1 MKLKQI
7 FALLGVAL
15 LGLSACSKDT
25 PKTNPASSGSLA
37 GSQWE
42 YIEQELED
50 DGKTETTTT
59 VLRFIDGTK
68 FVTESTS
75 VTTQGGTILKSET
88 DTPEQGT
95 YTYQGKEVTLTTT
108 HQDDGKT
115 ETTTTVLRFIDGT
128 KFVTESTSVTTQGGT
143 ILKSETDTPE
153 QGTYTYQGKEVTL
166 TTTRQDD
173 GKIVASIVRLIMD
186 DTNQT
191 LAGTVTEDG
200 VRKGII
206 YTRKK

>member
-25 PKTNPASSGSLA
+25 PKTNPASSGSLLA

-50 DGKTETTTT
+50 DGKTETTTI

-75 VTTQGGTILKSET
+75 VTTQGGTILKSEK
-88 DTPEQGT
+88 DTPKQGT

-108 HQDDGKT
+108 HQDDGKIRT
-115 ETTTTVLRFIDGT
+115 
-128 KFVTESTSVTTQGGT
+128 
-143 ILKSETDTPE
+143 
-153 QGTYTYQGKEVTL
+153 
-166 TTTRQDD
+166 
-173 GKIVASIVRLIMD
+173 SIVRLVMD
-186 DTNQT
+186 DTYQT

>member
-1 MKLKQI
+1 MMLHSTKPSAPAEERRYLAEYYTVISTEGPLLFTQARSKSLFNTTVDMKLKQI

-50 DGKTETTTT
+50 DGKTETTTI

-88 DTPEQGT
+88 AP
-95 YTYQGKEVTLTTT
+95 
-108 HQDDGKT
+108 
-115 ETTTTVLRFIDGT
+115 
-128 KFVTESTSVTTQGGT
+128 
-143 ILKSETDTPE
+143 P
-153 QGTYTYQGKEVTL
+153 
-166 TTTRQDD
+166 
-173 GKIVASIVRLIMD
+173 
-186 DTNQT
+186 
-191 LAGTVTEDG
+191 
-200 VRKGII
+200 
-206 YTRKK
+206 

>member
-88 DTPEQGT
+88 DTPKQGT
-95 YTYQGKEVTLTTT
+95 YTYQGKEVTSPPPARMMARSSRASSASSWTTPI
-108 HQDDGKT
+108 
-115 ETTTTVLRFIDGT
+115 RR
-128 KFVTESTSVTTQGGT
+128 S
-143 ILKSETDTPE
+143 PA
-153 QGTYTYQGKEVTL
+153 
-166 TTTRQDD
+166 R
-173 GKIVASIVRLIMD
+173 
-186 DTNQT
+186 
-191 LAGTVTEDG
+191 
-200 VRKGII
+200 
-206 YTRKK
+206 

>member
-1 MKLKQI
+1 MMLYSTKPSAPAEERRYLAEYYTVISTEGPLLFTQARSKSLFNTTVDMKLKQI

-75 VTTQGGTILKSET
+75 VTTQGGTILKSEK
-88 DTPEQGT
+88 DTP
-95 YTYQGKEVTLTTT
+95 K
-108 HQDDGKT
+108 
-115 ETTTTVLRFIDGT
+115 
-128 KFVTESTSVTTQGGT
+128 
-143 ILKSETDTPE
+143 

-173 GKIVASIVRLIMD
+173 GKIVTSIVRLVMD

-206 YTRKK
+206 LTLDDAEALRPGRDV

>member
-1 MKLKQI
+1 MLYSTKPSTPAEERRYLAEYYTVISTEGPLLFTQARSKSLFNTTVDMKLKQI

-25 PKTNPASSGSLA
+25 PKTNPASSGSLLA

-50 DGKTETTTT
+50 DGKTETTTI

-75 VTTQGGTILKSET
+75 VTTQGGTILKSEK
-88 DTPEQGT
+88 DTPKQGT

-108 HQDDGKT
+108 HQDDGKIRT
-115 ETTTTVLRFIDGT
+115 
-128 KFVTESTSVTTQGGT
+128 
-143 ILKSETDTPE
+143 
-153 QGTYTYQGKEVTL
+153 
-166 TTTRQDD
+166 
-173 GKIVASIVRLIMD
+173 SIVRLVMD
-186 DTNQT
+186 DTYQT

>member
-1 MKLKQI
+1 MMLYSTKPSVPAEERRYLAEYYNVISTEGPLLFTQARSKSHLNTTVDMKLKQI

-42 YIEQELED
+42 YIEQEQED

-68 FVTESTS
+68 FITESTS

-88 DTPEQGT
+88 DTPKQGT

-108 HQDDGKT
+108 HQDDGKIRT
-115 ETTTTVLRFIDGT
+115 
-128 KFVTESTSVTTQGGT
+128 
-143 ILKSETDTPE
+143 
-153 QGTYTYQGKEVTL
+153 
-166 TTTRQDD
+166 
-173 GKIVASIVRLIMD
+173 SIVRLVMD
-186 DTNQT
+186 DTYQT
-191 LAGTVTEDG
+191 LAGTVTDDG

>member
-1 MKLKQI
+1 MMLYSLSSPPPTKERRYLAEYYDVISTEGSLLFTQARSKKPINNNVYMKLKQN

-25 PKTNPASSGSLA
+25 PKTNPASSSSLA

-75 VTTQGGTILKSET
+75 VTTQGGTILKTET
-88 DTPEQGT
+88 DTP
-95 YTYQGKEVTLTTT
+95 K
-108 HQDDGKT
+108 
-115 ETTTTVLRFIDGT
+115 
-128 KFVTESTSVTTQGGT
+128 
-143 ILKSETDTPE
+143 

-173 GKIVASIVRLIMD
+173 GKIVTSIVRLVMD

>member
-1 MKLKQI
+1 MMLYSTKPSAPAEGRRYLAEYYNVISTEGLLLFTQARSKSLFNTTVDMKLKQI

-25 PKTNPASSGSLA
+25 PKTNPTSSGSLA

-42 YIEQELED
+42 YIEQEQED

-59 VLRFIDGTK
+59 VLRFIDELRAVNEAK

-88 DTPEQGT
+88 DTP
-95 YTYQGKEVTLTTT
+95 K
-108 HQDDGKT
+108 
-115 ETTTTVLRFIDGT
+115 
-128 KFVTESTSVTTQGGT
+128 
-143 ILKSETDTPE
+143 

-173 GKIVASIVRLIMD
+173 GKIVTSIVRLLMD

-191 LAGTVTEDG
+191 LAGTVTDDG

>member
-1 MKLKQI
+1 MFTQARSKSLFNTTVDMKLKQI

-68 FVTESTS
+68 FVMESTS
-75 VTTQGGTILKSET
+75 
-88 DTPEQGT
+88 
-95 YTYQGKEVTLTTT
+95 
-108 HQDDGKT
+108 
-115 ETTTTVLRFIDGT
+115 
-128 KFVTESTSVTTQGGT
+128 
-143 ILKSETDTPE
+143 
-153 QGTYTYQGKEVTL
+153 
-166 TTTRQDD
+166 
-173 GKIVASIVRLIMD
+173 
-186 DTNQT
+186 
-191 LAGTVTEDG
+191 
-200 VRKGII
+200 
-206 YTRKK
+206 

>member
-1 MKLKQI
+1 MMLYSTKPSAPAEERRYLAEYYNVISTEGPLLFTQARSKSLFNTTVDMKLKQI

-25 PKTNPASSGSLA
+25 PKTNPASSGSLLA

-50 DGKTETTTT
+50 DGKTETTTI

-75 VTTQGGTILKSET
+75 VTTQGGTILKSEK
-88 DTPEQGT
+88 DTPKQGT

-108 HQDDGKT
+108 HQDDGKIRT
-115 ETTTTVLRFIDGT
+115 
-128 KFVTESTSVTTQGGT
+128 
-143 ILKSETDTPE
+143 
-153 QGTYTYQGKEVTL
+153 
-166 TTTRQDD
+166 
-173 GKIVASIVRLIMD
+173 SIVRLVMD
-186 DTNQT
+186 DTYQT

>member
-50 DGKTETTTT
+50 DGKTETTTI

-75 VTTQGGTILKSET
+75 VTT
-88 DTPEQGT
+88 QGT

-115 ETTTTVLRFIDGT
+115 
-128 KFVTESTSVTTQGGT
+128 VT
-143 ILKSETDTPE
+143 
-153 QGTYTYQGKEVTL
+153 
-166 TTTRQDD
+166 R
-173 GKIVASIVRLIMD
+173 IVRLIMD

>member
-25 PKTNPASSGSLA
+25 PNTNPASSGPLA

-42 YIEQELED
+42 YIEEELED

-75 VTTQGGTILKSET
+75 VTRQGSTILKSEKG
-88 DTPEQGT
+88 TPQ
-95 YTYQGKEVTLTTT
+95 
-108 HQDDGKT
+108 
-115 ETTTTVLRFIDGT
+115 
-128 KFVTESTSVTTQGGT
+128 
-143 ILKSETDTPE
+143 

-173 GKIVASIVRLIMD
+173 GKTVTSIVRLIMD

-191 LAGTVTEDG
+191 LAGTVTDDG

>member
-7 FALLGVAL
+7 FTLLGVAL

-50 DGKTETTTT
+50 DGKTETTTI

-88 DTPEQGT
+88 DTP
-95 YTYQGKEVTLTTT
+95 K
-108 HQDDGKT
+108 
-115 ETTTTVLRFIDGT
+115 
-128 KFVTESTSVTTQGGT
+128 
-143 ILKSETDTPE
+143 

-173 GKIVASIVRLIMD
+173 GKLVTSIVRLVMD

-191 LAGTVTEDG
+191 LAGTVTDDG

-206 YTRKK
+206 YTPQEVRSHPYIPHKTRPALLSIEEWASLFIALLREEEKGGLQLLYKISYLCKDSINH

>member
-1 MKLKQI
+1 MILYSTKPSAPAEERRYLAEYYTVISTEGLLLFTQARSKSLFNTTVDMKLKQI

-88 DTPEQGT
+88 DTPKQGT

-115 ETTTTVLRFIDGT
+115 
-128 KFVTESTSVTTQGGT
+128 VT
-143 ILKSETDTPE
+143 
-153 QGTYTYQGKEVTL
+153 
-166 TTTRQDD
+166 
-173 GKIVASIVRLIMD
+173 SIVRLLMD

-191 LAGTVTEDG
+191 LAGTVTDDG

>member
-25 PKTNPASSGSLA
+25 PKINPASSGSLA

-88 DTPEQGT
+88 DPP
-95 YTYQGKEVTLTTT
+95 K
-108 HQDDGKT
+108 
-115 ETTTTVLRFIDGT
+115 
-128 KFVTESTSVTTQGGT
+128 
-143 ILKSETDTPE
+143 

-173 GKIVASIVRLIMD
+173 GKIRTSIVRLVMD

>member
-1 MKLKQI
+1 MMLHSTKPSAPAEGRRYLAEYYTVISTEGLLLFTQARSKSLFNTTVDMKLKQI

-88 DTPEQGT
+88 APLSRVPTPTKARRSRSPQPART
-95 YTYQGKEVTLTTT
+95 MVRSSRASSASSWTTPI
-108 HQDDGKT
+108 
-115 ETTTTVLRFIDGT
+115 RR
-128 KFVTESTSVTTQGGT
+128 S
-143 ILKSETDTPE
+143 PA
-153 QGTYTYQGKEVTL
+153 
-166 TTTRQDD
+166 R
-173 GKIVASIVRLIMD
+173 
-186 DTNQT
+186 
-191 LAGTVTEDG
+191 
-200 VRKGII
+200 
-206 YTRKK
+206 

>member
-1 MKLKQI
+1 MMLYSTKPSAPAEGRRYLAEYYNVISTEGLLLFTQARSKSLFNTTVDMKLKQI

-25 PKTNPASSGSLA
+25 PKTNPASSGSLLA

-50 DGKTETTTT
+50 DGKTETTTI

-75 VTTQGGTILKSET
+75 VTTQGGTILKSEK
-88 DTPEQGT
+88 DTPKQGT

-108 HQDDGKT
+108 HQDDGKIRT
-115 ETTTTVLRFIDGT
+115 
-128 KFVTESTSVTTQGGT
+128 
-143 ILKSETDTPE
+143 
-153 QGTYTYQGKEVTL
+153 
-166 TTTRQDD
+166 
-173 GKIVASIVRLIMD
+173 SIVRLVMD
-186 DTNQT
+186 DTYQT

>member
-7 FALLGVAL
+7 FALLGVTL

-68 FVTESTS
+68 FVMESTS

-88 DTPEQGT
+88 DTP
-95 YTYQGKEVTLTTT
+95 K
-108 HQDDGKT
+108 
-115 ETTTTVLRFIDGT
+115 
-128 KFVTESTSVTTQGGT
+128 
-143 ILKSETDTPE
+143 

-173 GKIVASIVRLIMD
+173 GKIVTSIVRLVMD
-186 DTNQT
+186 DTKQT
-191 LAGTVTEDG
+191 LAGTVTDDG

>member
-1 MKLKQI
+1 MLSSSVYIYIKDDAVLPKLSAPAEGRRYLAEYYTVISTEGPLLFTLARSKSLFNTTVDMKLKQI

-25 PKTNPASSGSLA
+25 PKTNPASSSSLA

-42 YIEQELED
+42 YIEQEQELED

-75 VTTQGGTILKSET
+75 VTTQGGTILKTET
-88 DTPEQGT
+88 DTPKQGT

-108 HQDDGKT
+108 HQDDGKIRT
-115 ETTTTVLRFIDGT
+115 
-128 KFVTESTSVTTQGGT
+128 
-143 ILKSETDTPE
+143 
-153 QGTYTYQGKEVTL
+153 
-166 TTTRQDD
+166 
-173 GKIVASIVRLIMD
+173 SIVRLVMD

-191 LAGTVTEDG
+191 LAGTVTDDG

>member
-1 MKLKQI
+1 MLYSTKPSAPAEGRRYLAEYYNVISTEGLLLFTQARSKSLFNTTVDMKLKQI

-25 PKTNPASSGSLA
+25 PKTNPASSGSLLA

-50 DGKTETTTT
+50 DGKTETTTI

-75 VTTQGGTILKSET
+75 VTTQGGTILKSEK
-88 DTPEQGT
+88 DTPKQGT

-108 HQDDGKT
+108 HQDDGKIRT
-115 ETTTTVLRFIDGT
+115 
-128 KFVTESTSVTTQGGT
+128 
-143 ILKSETDTPE
+143 
-153 QGTYTYQGKEVTL
+153 
-166 TTTRQDD
+166 
-173 GKIVASIVRLIMD
+173 SIVRLVMD
-186 DTNQT
+186 DTYQT